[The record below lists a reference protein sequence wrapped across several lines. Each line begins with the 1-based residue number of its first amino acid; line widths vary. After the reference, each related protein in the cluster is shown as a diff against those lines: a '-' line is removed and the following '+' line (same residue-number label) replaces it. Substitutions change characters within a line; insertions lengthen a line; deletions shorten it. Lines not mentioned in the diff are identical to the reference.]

1 MVLKVTQIEPEGIFC
16 ETGSEIFTTGNGS
29 YGSFMCFNALKGF
42 LRAQKRQKPSFCAY
56 KL

>member
-42 LRAQKRQKPSFCAY
+42 YVLKSVKNHLFVH
-56 KL
+56 K